1 MEKKKKR
8 FEGLL
13 EGKGTVVL
21 KKLKKKKMVT
31 LGVLSKP
38 EG

>member
-1 MEKKKKR
+1 M
-8 FEGLL
+8 L

-21 KKLKKKKMVT
+21 KKLKKKKKMVT